1 MGMKHSFCF
10 NMKMNQE
17 YEKVKKKYDKMID
30 DINRYFLEE
39 YKKRF
44 PHHYISYHYITDFLH
59 KLSNITLLPDIEDY
73 ILLNNQNEFF
83 EVDIS
88 ILFDKTQN
96 DMILQIP
103 YPINIHKVT
112 EYIKT
117 NNISPRL
124 FNVSDLK
131 KIINPECF
139 NEFDDHII
147 AKQQGR
153 DLLDKIKKDNP
164 VIVLFSGGV
173 IRYPYLING
182 THRTIQAIREKR
194 NTIEAY
200 AVYGNVCQT
209 CGMSI
214 GFQHLYEMMNFIYRK
229 IYGVNK
235 VNR

>member
-1 MGMKHSFCF
+1 MP
-10 NMKMNQE
+10 
-17 YEKVKKKYDKMID
+17 DID
-30 DINRYFLEE
+30 D
-39 YKKRF
+39 
-44 PHHYISYHYITDFLH
+44 YIV
-59 KLSNITLLPDIEDY
+59 
-73 ILLNNQNEFF
+73 LNNQNEFF
-83 EVDIS
+83 EVNIS
-88 ILFDKTQN
+88 IFFNKPQN

-117 NNISPRL
+117 NNISQRL
-124 FNVSDLK
+124 FSVSDLK

-139 NEFDDHII
+139 NKFDEHIM

-164 VIVLFSGGV
+164 VIVLYPGGV

-194 NTIEAY
+194 DTIEAY
-200 AVYGNVCQT
+200 TVCDNICQT

-214 GFQHLYEMMNFIYRK
+214 GFQQLYEMMNYIYRK
-229 IYGVNK
+229 VYGVNR